1 MPRGSCKVRVYY
13 KGLLERATSQ
23 LFEYPGAVEDARA
36 GKHFFITKIEGGGV
50 PTFPQDPEE
59 FEPPAREEIEIV
71 SKRIHL
77 PAGSLNEIVRV
88 YVPKNEDPLASRNAL
103 AEAVFADI
111 GRGDTRGMYFFNPS
125 DNHYW

>member
-1 MPRGSCKVRVYY
+1 MPRGGCKVRVYY
-13 KGLLERATSQ
+13 KGLLERTASQ

-36 GKHFFITKIEGGGV
+36 GKPFFITRVERVGA
-50 PTFPQDPEE
+50 PTFPADPEE

-88 YVPKNEDPLASRNAL
+88 YVPKEEDPLASASTL
-103 AEAVFADI
+103 AETVYADI
-111 GRGDTRGMYFFNPS
+111 ERGDTRGMYFFNPS
-125 DNHYW
+125 DNHY